1 MKRIENAPI
10 ISDVDE
16 VQYRNTQPILGRSM
30 SPMLPS
36 VDDNDVMLSSEASSD
51 SLDDIDDVLAKHN

>member
-10 ISDVDE
+10 ISDDDE
-16 VQYRNTQPILGRSM
+16 VQYINTQPILGRSM

-36 VDDNDVMLSSEASSD
+36 DDDNNVMLSSEASSD
-51 SLDDIDDVLAKHN
+51 SLEDIDDVLADE